1 MKEISERE
9 FQLPDA
15 VIGKLLKIAAKRK
28 DVISLG
34 PGEPDFDTPKPI
46 LRKASKILR
55 DHKRNKVT
63 HYTPGMGIQELRE
76 GIVKKLKRDNHIRV
90 NPDEVAV
97 GCGTQE
103 LIFTS
108 LMAVIDPSE
117 QVILPDPGYLAYIP
131 AIDLLNGTPIHIQ
144 LKEENN
150 FEIIPDDIA
159 KAVDKKKTRVIMLNT
174 PSNPT
179 GTVMSKKC
187 LERIADIAVEND
199 LYVFSDEA
207 YEQLV
212 YDDRKHVS
220 IGSLNGMKDYVLT
233 LQTFS
238 KSYAMCGFRVGY
250 CAGPK
255 ELIDAL
261 RKCKDY
267 TSICAPHFSQLLAVE
282 ALKFKDKFSKKML
295 KEYDRRRKMIVQRLN
310 EMDLKT
316 QMPQGAFYTFSNI
329 SKYSKNSWKFS
340 EKLLNKGKVAVIP
353 GTEFG
358 RFGGKYIRCSFATD
372 YRDIEKAM
380 DRIGVFLKKKK
391 YK

>member
-1 MKEISERE
+1 MKDISERE

-15 VIGKLLKIAAKRK
+15 VIGKLLKIVNSRK

-46 LRKASKILR
+46 LRKASKILSSYKKNR
-55 DHKRNKVT
+55 VT
-63 HYTPGMGIQELRE
+63 HYSSPQGTIELRE
-76 GIVKKLKRDNHIRV
+76 AVAKKLKKFNKINV
-90 NPDEVAV
+90 LPENIAV

-108 LMAVIDPSE
+108 LMSVLDPSE
-117 QVILPDPGYLAYIP
+117 QVIIPNPGYMGYVP
-131 AIDLLNGTPIHIQ
+131 AIELLNATPVSVQ

-150 FEIIPDDIA
+150 FEINPDDIA

-179 GTVMSKKC
+179 GNVISKKI
-187 LERIADIAVEND
+187 LEEIADIAVDND
-199 LYVFSDEA
+199 LYVFADEA
-207 YEQLV
+207 YEQLI

-220 IGSLNGMKDYVLT
+220 IGSLNGMKKYVLT

-250 CAGPK
+250 CAGPD
-255 ELIDAL
+255 ELIKAL
-261 RKCKDY
+261 CKCKDY

-282 ALKFKDKFSKKML
+282 ALKFKDKFAIKML

-316 QMPQGAFYTFSNI
+316 QMPHGAFYTFSNI

-340 EKLLNKGKVAVIP
+340 EKLLEKGKVAVIP

-358 RFGGKYIRCSFATD
+358 KFGESYIRCSFATD
-372 YRDIEKAM
+372 YKKIEKAM
-380 DRIGVFLKKKK
+380 DKIEVFLKKKQ